1 MLIFFGEREFRIM
14 NALVNNCLLVGFP
27 DTEEKRNPYFNIFS
41 MHGTLSKEKEQQ
53 LEILFH

>member
-1 MLIFFGEREFRIM
+1 MLIFFREREFRIM
-14 NALVNNCLLVGFP
+14 NALVNNYLLSLQR
-27 DTEEKRNPYFNIFS
+27 EKNNPYFNIFS